1 MTLPKSIFGKKVV
14 QQKSIFGQKNGLAIA
29 EPDVPPMVALYA
41 GSWLG
46 TKPLTFYKNKI
57 WRL

>member
-1 MTLPKSIFGKKVV
+1 MTPPKSIFGKKSGPA
-14 QQKSIFGQKNGLAIA
+14 KNIFGQKNGLAIA
-29 EPDVPPMVALYA
+29 EPDVMPMVALYA